1 MSRRKDPPLSG
12 VVLVDKP
19 SGMTSHDIVAWV
31 RRTLGMRRV
40 GHAGTLDPLATGLL
54 PCFFGPATRLIQYLH
69 AWPKTYLGVIA
80 LGAESATGD
89 LEGLDDLPRVV
100 PPHPPEPVLRRAREK
115 LLGTYPQ
122 TPPVYSAKKIGG
134 IPAHRLA
141 RQGHAPILAPST
153 ITVHAFRLS
162 PRPEGRLAF
171 AAKVSSGTY
180 IRSLARDLGRLVGTG
195 AYLEFLRRSAIG
207 PLVSRE
213 AVTPQR
219 DLGRDELL
227 THCLSPT
234 QVPLPLSRIELDAA
248 SLEFFR
254 AGRKVEAPSCRS
266 LPQGALAILT
276 PEGQLAGIGEC
287 GSDAMIQPRIVLP
300 PPDI

>member
-1 MSRRKDPPLSG
+1 MSRRKDPPFSG

-69 AWPKTYLGVIA
+69 DWPKTYLGLIA

-89 LEGLDDLPRVV
+89 LEGLEDLPRVV
-100 PPHPPEPVLRRAREK
+100 PPLPPEPVLRRAREK

-134 IPAHRLA
+134 VPAHRLA
-141 RQGHAPILAPST
+141 RQGHAPILAPTT

-180 IRSLARDLGRLVGTG
+180 IRSLARDLGRMIGTG

-207 PLVSRE
+207 PLILRGALTPHHDMGRE
-213 AVTPQR
+213 
-219 DLGRDELL
+219 LLL
-227 THCLSPT
+227 THCLSPA
-234 QVPLPLSRIELDAA
+234 QIPLPLPRIELDDA
-248 SLEFFR
+248 SLNFFR
-254 AGRKVEAPSCRS
+254 AGRKVEAPLSKPR
-266 LPQGALAILT
+266 PQGALAILT

-300 PPDI
+300 PSEM